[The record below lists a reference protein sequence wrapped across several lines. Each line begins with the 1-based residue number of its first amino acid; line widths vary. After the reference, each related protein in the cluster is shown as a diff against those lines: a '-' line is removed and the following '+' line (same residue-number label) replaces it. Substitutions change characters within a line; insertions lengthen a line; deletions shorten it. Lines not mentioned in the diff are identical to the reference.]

1 VLSLTF
7 VGAGECASSERISHR
22 KWKTPTASLR
32 IRRLL
37 SSSGQGRSFD
47 HAFDDFGKPM
57 ASVGKSVEPL
67 PALAAAVDDSPVP
80 QQGQVVAHSRLAH
93 VKLVANPPGIV
104 LPFGEQ
110 ESSNEDGLASSRSP
124 PR

>member
-1 VLSLTF
+1 
-7 VGAGECASSERISHR
+7 
-22 KWKTPTASLR
+22 
-32 IRRLL
+32 
-37 SSSGQGRSFD
+37 
-47 HAFDDFGKPM
+47 
-57 ASVGKSVEPL
+57 
-67 PALAAAVDDSPVP
+67 LAAAVDDSPVP